1 MTGTRDR
8 RLPAALL
15 PLVVYLLFLAYVFL
29 NPSSEMP
36 STAVSVVGRVL
47 LRLGLN
53 ESFMTPERVEFVCNV
68 LILVPVPVLGS
79 LVFPR
84 WSWRDWTAVG
94 FVLAGVVEVTQGLL
108 LPARDASHA
117 DVVANTLGALLG
129 GLVVAVLS
137 GLAGRSVS
145 PASQT
150 SQDAQP

>member
-8 RLPAALL
+8 RSPAILV
-15 PLVVYLLFLAYVFL
+15 PLGLYLLFLAYVFL
-29 NPSSEMP
+29 SPSSEMP
-36 STAVSVVGRVL
+36 STAVSVVDRVL
-47 LRLGLN
+47 MRLGLN

-108 LPARDASHA
+108 LPGRDASHA
-117 DVVANTLGALLG
+117 DVVANTLGSLLG

-137 GLAGRSVS
+137 GLAGGSVS

-150 SQDAQP
+150 SRDAQP